1 MFPFRLA
8 YETKK
13 IKTYLQTWYSEKTL
27 GKNQNS
33 LQQHRRHSELQPPP
47 PQHQRHWRQAFV
59 GGESPGCNFNLLWCL
74 SGNSNLEWK
83 LSLNEIRVNN
93 FHLAWVSLVEYSN
106 SVSSSIP
113 ASFVTTLQRK
123 KDCSI
128 GVVSISD
135 FYLVSITLVH
145 QKSLSLP
152 TEAHLH
158 RVLKVSIIHSV
169 LVRSA
174 WCNQK
179 FEIFRNPEM
188 TTTGKPPERPAC
200 RKKHWTPL
208 RSRLFSLSRSAPVS
222 VLLGALSHHVMRSKK
237 SYHKLICLS
246 WDRGERYPNWFNSIF
261 EFLQKIIQFNI
272 QFNIISQKFN

>member
-13 IKTYLQTWYSEKTL
+13 IKTYLQTWHSEKTL

-59 GGESPGCNFNLLWCL
+59 GGESPGCDFNLLWYL
-74 SGNSNLEWK
+74 SGNYNLEWK

-113 ASFVTTLQRK
+113 ASFVTTLQ

-152 TEAHLH
+152 TETHLH
-158 RVLKVSIIHSV
+158 CVLKVSIVHSV
-169 LVRSA
+169 
-174 WCNQK
+174 
-179 FEIFRNPEM
+179 
-188 TTTGKPPERPAC
+188 
-200 RKKHWTPL
+200 
-208 RSRLFSLSRSAPVS
+208 
-222 VLLGALSHHVMRSKK
+222 
-237 SYHKLICLS
+237 
-246 WDRGERYPNWFNSIF
+246 
-261 EFLQKIIQFNI
+261 
-272 QFNIISQKFN
+272 